1 MKKEVCENENRRDL
15 KGEND
20 GRYRGGSGAMGR
32 HAGTCCGM
40 VQKAGDRSN
49 AGRQKTSVAYTGW
62 HQTSV

>member
-15 KGEND
+15 KGENG

-49 AGRQKTSVAYTGW
+49 AGR
-62 HQTSV
+62 